1 MDNNQEREINLISLC
16 FRILL
21 KWRWLIICAIICAVL
36 AGGYKYYK
44 DYKAYTAYINGSV
57 ESKEETDEQVSDSI
71 QQIEYIEEA
80 IDYKRKRIAFFQS
93 ELDETQ
99 LYLEDLQNELEEK
112 PILTADLMQVPYSA
126 VCFRVEQPLDK
137 YADYE
142 EVKTLVAST
151 QFLYTNYIVSNEFK
165 QLLAK
170 KTGYIDEKDLD
181 NSVFIYT
188 EVSSNFFTVY
198 AYNLGTADVLK
209 VADAI
214 LELINDRE
222 NDLHNA
228 SVSNVDISY
237 IETLSGSNNNAVLM
251 KYQNDYLKMLSDA
264 QKESDNIVNSIN
276 TLYADIANLDKQLDT
291 LKEESVVEE
300 VQISKP
306 SVSKKYV
313 AIGLILGIFLVAGI
327 EALKVVLSNR
337 IQEKEDVETLYNQY
351 YYGNIC
357 SAEGS
362 KKFLGFVD
370 NAILKLKN
378 GGKNMSS
385 YPVQVSVVANGI
397 KLSCKKNEL
406 KNLVI
411 TGTSDAVLDG
421 DSVKTIKE
429 QLEADGIN
437 VNVVK
442 NICINTDAMN
452 ACEEAGNVVLIEG
465 VGKSYYKDVEEEI
478 SKAQAYNIKILGI
491 VSVE

>member
-21 KWRWLIICAIICAVL
+21 KWRWIILSAIVCAAL

-44 DYKAYTAYINGSV
+44 DYMTYTNMTEEAASLAATKVEATNSQIQYIQDAIYYKLYRIDTLQKDLDKLNKYLDERHAVIDNMPLMDV
-57 ESKEETDEQVSDSI
+57 EYMDVPYYYITFKLDMPVEETVSDYD
-71 QQIEYIEEA
+71 EYV
-80 IDYKRKRIAFFQS
+80 
-93 ELDETQ
+93 
-99 LYLEDLQNELEEK
+99 YL
-112 PILTADLMQVPYSA
+112 SA
-126 VCFRVEQPLDK
+126 NTR
-137 YADYE
+137 A
-142 EVKTLVAST
+142 
-151 QFLYTNYIVSNEFK
+151 LYTNYIMS
-165 QLLAK
+165 QDGWDAIAK
-170 KTGYIDEKDLD
+170 KSGVDDTSYFRYMISAGAPANNDIIYICVYDLNQADAAKVAEATVDVIKDRAKDLKSKGASD
-181 NSVFIYT
+181 IDVTYVDTITGVGRCDSVKDVQDRLKRELT
-188 EVSSNFFTVY
+188 DAHNQ
-198 AYNLGTADVLK
+198 AD
-209 VADAI
+209 
-214 LELINDRE
+214 
-222 NDLHNA
+222 
-228 SVSNVDISY
+228 
-237 IETLSGSNNNAVLM
+237 G
-251 KYQNDYLKMLSDA
+251 
-264 QKESDNIVNSIN
+264 IVNTIN
-276 TLYADIANLDKQLDT
+276 TFYTNIADLNKQLDT
-291 LKEESVVEE
+291 LGDPVEVAE
-300 VQISKP
+300 GVQKP

>member
-21 KWRWLIICAIICAVL
+21 KWRWIILSAIICAVL

-44 DYKAYTAYINGSV
+44 DYMTYTNMTEEAASLAATKVEATNSQIQYIQ
-57 ESKEETDEQVSDSI
+57 D
-71 QQIEYIEEA
+71 A
-80 IDYKRKRIAFFQS
+80 IDYKLYRIGV
-93 ELDETQ
+93 
-99 LYLEDLQNELEEK
+99 LQ
-112 PILTADLMQVPYSA
+112 
-126 VCFRVEQPLDK
+126 
-137 YADYE
+137 
-142 EVKTLVAST
+142 
-151 QFLYTNYIVSNEFK
+151 
-165 QLLAK
+165 
-170 KTGYIDEKDLD
+170 KDLD
-181 NSVFIYT
+181 DLQKYLDERHAVIDDSPLMDVEYMDVPYFLVTFELDIPIPESYDDYD
-188 EVSSNFFTVY
+188 EYVY
-198 AYNLGTADVLK
+198 
-209 VADAI
+209 
-214 LELINDRE
+214 
-222 NDLHNA
+222 
-228 SVSNVDISY
+228 VSNNAKLLYINYMTSEDGWNAIAAKAGIEDTTYFRYMITAWASTGHTISVQIYDLGLVDS
-237 IETLSGSNNNAVLM
+237 TNLANAAVEVM
-251 KYQNDYLKMLSDA
+251 KDRAKELKSKGLSDVDLVYDGTYTGVGRYDGVKDVQDRLRA
-264 QKESDNIVNSIN
+264 ELTNAHNQADGIVNTIN
-276 TLYADIANLDKQLDT
+276 TFYTNIADLNKQLDT
-291 LKEESVVEE
+291 LGDPVEVAEET
-300 VQISKP
+300 QKP

-385 YPVQVSVVANGI
+385 YPVQISVVANGI

>member
-21 KWRWLIICAIICAVL
+21 KWRWIIICAIICAVL

-44 DYKAYTAYINGSV
+44 DYKTYTNMTEEAASLAATKV
-57 ESKEETDEQVSDSI
+57 EATNSQI
-71 QQIEYIEEA
+71 QYVQDAIEYRLNRIE
-80 IDYKRKRIAFFQS
+80 ILQKDLDDLQKY
-93 ELDETQ
+93 LDERHAVI
-99 LYLEDLQNELEEK
+99 DDS
-112 PILTADLMQVPYSA
+112 PLMDVEYMDVPYSL
-126 VCFRVEQPLDK
+126 VTFELDIPVPES
-137 YADYE
+137 YDDYDE
-142 EVKTLVAST
+142 YVYVSNNAKL
-151 QFLYTNYIVSNEFK
+151 LYTNYMTSEDGWNAIAAKAGIEDTTYFRYMITAWASTGHTISVQIYDLGLVDSTN
-165 QLLAK
+165 LANAAV
-170 KTGYIDEKDLD
+170 EVMKDRAK
-181 NSVFIYT
+181 
-188 EVSSNFFTVY
+188 E
-198 AYNLGTADVLK
+198 LK
-209 VADAI
+209 
-214 LELINDRE
+214 
-222 NDLHNA
+222 
-228 SVSNVDISY
+228 SK
-237 IETLSGSNNNAVLM
+237 G
-251 KYQNDYLKMLSDA
+251 LSDIDLVYDGTYTGVGRYDGVKDVQDRLRA
-264 QKESDNIVNSIN
+264 ELTNAHNQADGIVNTIN
-276 TLYADIANLDKQLDT
+276 TFYTNIADLNKQLDT
-291 LKEESVVEE
+291 LGDPVEVTE
-300 VQISKP
+300 GVAKP
-306 SVSKKYV
+306 SLSKKYI

-357 SAEGS
+357 SAETS

-421 DSVKTIKE
+421 DSVKAIKE